1 MKKYDSFEEL
11 DQLTSKTLD
20 EIATASDL
28 KRLEELITSSKS
40 MRKRYASLVT
50 QESLLH
56 WETGRVVDFEE
67 ETVPKRKIIN
77 FPIFASAAA
86 AIVALVSAWGFSK
99 QSPYGGNTQ
108 QISSNNSEIK
118 QFSGKPSLASKSF
131 SEVKEPFLQRL
142 PFKIESRNF
151 SDSRNQRIAVSAIE
165 LLESGQR
172 FDDEAIVKIDK
183 DLTTWDR
190 TEHLTVPA
198 ENGILPLDGASMI
211 KLSDMAVNVDTQ
223 TASVQETLQVV
234 DIRGLSPLFSS
245 KVDAEISLNKGA
257 TAYPQS
263 TEFELSV
270 EALKGEVGEDKR
282 SMGSISNAL
291 IADTDQATWEN
302 LTSSFDVPEGTDF
315 LVVSVRAR
323 IEGPESLLPNPSGNY
338 ADSLRVSFSTSAR

>member
-1 MKKYDSFEEL
+1 MKKYDSFQEL

-28 KRLEELITSSKS
+28 KRLEELITSNKS
-40 MRKRYASLVT
+40 MRKRYASLVM

-56 WETGRVVDFEE
+56 WETGGVVDFEE
-67 ETVPKRKIIN
+67 ETVSKRKIVN

-99 QSPYGGNTQ
+99 HSPYGGNSQ

-118 QFSGKPSLASKSF
+118 QFTGKPSLTSKGF
-131 SEVKEPFLQRL
+131 GEDKEPDLHPL
-142 PFKIESRNF
+142 PFTIESTTF
-151 SDSRNQRIAVSAIE
+151 SDLRNQSIAVSAIE
-165 LLESGQR
+165 LLESDQR

-183 DLTTWDR
+183 DFTTWDR

-198 ENGILPLDGASMI
+198 ENGILPFDGAGMI
-211 KLSDMAVNVDTQ
+211 KLSDMVVNVDTQ

-234 DIRGLSPLFSS
+234 DIRGLSPLLSS
-245 KVDAEISLNKGA
+245 KIDAEISLNKGA

-270 EALKGEVGEDKR
+270 EALKGEIGQDKR
-282 SMGSISNAL
+282 SIGSASNAL
-291 IADTDQATWEN
+291 FADTDQATWEN
-302 LTSSFDVPEGTDF
+302 LTSSFVVPEGTDF
-315 LVVSVRAR
+315 LVVSVTAR

-338 ADSLRVSFSTSAR
+338 ADSLRVNFSTSAR

>member
-99 QSPYGGNTQ
+99 QSPHGGNTQ

-118 QFSGKPSLASKSF
+118 QFASMGF
-131 SEVKEPFLQRL
+131 GEDKEPNFQPL
-142 PFKIESRNF
+142 PFTIESTTF
-151 SDSRNQRIAVSAIE
+151 SDSRNQSIAVSAIE
-165 LLESGQR
+165 LLESGKS
-172 FDDEAIVKIDK
+172 FDDEAIVKIDN
-183 DLTTWDR
+183 DFTTWDR

-198 ENGILPLDGASMI
+198 ENGILPLDGAGMI
-211 KLSDMAVNVDTQ
+211 KLSDMVVNVDTQ

-234 DIRGLSPLFSS
+234 DIRGLSPLLSS
-245 KVDAEISLNKGA
+245 KIDAEISLNKGA

>member
-1 MKKYDSFEEL
+1 MKKYDCFQEL
-11 DQLTSKTLD
+11 DQLTSKALD
-20 EIATASDL
+20 EIATSSDL
-28 KRLEELITSSKS
+28 KRLEELIISNKS
-40 MRKRYASLVT
+40 MRKRYASLVM

-56 WETGRVVDFEE
+56 WETGSAVDFEE
-67 ETVPKRKIIN
+67 ETVSERKIVN

-86 AIVALVSAWGFSK
+86 AVVALVSAWGFSK
-99 QSPYGGNTQ
+99 STHVDNSQ

-118 QFSGKPSLASKSF
+118 QFASMGF
-131 SEVKEPFLQRL
+131 GEDKEPNFQPL
-142 PFKIESRNF
+142 PFTIESTTF
-151 SDSRNQRIAVSAIE
+151 SDSRNQSIAVSAIE
-165 LLESGQR
+165 LLESGKS
-172 FDDEAIVKIDK
+172 FDDEAIVQIDN
-183 DLTTWDR
+183 DFTTWDR

-198 ENGILPLDGASMI
+198 ENGILPLDGAGMI
-211 KLSDMAVNVDTQ
+211 KLSDMVVNVDTQ

-270 EALKGEVGEDKR
+270 EALKGEVGEDKQ
-282 SMGSISNAL
+282 SMGSTSNAL

-302 LTSSFDVPEGTDF
+302 LTSSFVVPEGTDF
-315 LVVSVRAR
+315 LVVSVTAR

-338 ADSLRVSFSTSAR
+338 ADSLRVHFSTSAR